1 MKKKILSILMISA
14 LILSGCSAKGTLL
27 KGTDSSDTTG
37 NPPTATSVQASKDSG
52 SSAAAAERV
61 EVKTDFKQVKPG
73 TVPELSQNQKTQVN
87 TQLKSTVNDLSKIMK
102 SIQDA
107 QDVDLNSVN

>member
-14 LILSGCSAKGTLL
+14 LILSGCSPKDTLL
-27 KGTDSSDTTG
+27 KGTDSSDSSTKSS
-37 NPPTATSVQASKDSG
+37 TATSVQASKDSS

-73 TVPELSQNQKTQVN
+73 TVPELSQNGKVQVDK
-87 TQLKSTVNDLSKIMK
+87 QLKATVNDLSKIMK

-107 QDVDLNSVN
+107 QDIDLSSVN